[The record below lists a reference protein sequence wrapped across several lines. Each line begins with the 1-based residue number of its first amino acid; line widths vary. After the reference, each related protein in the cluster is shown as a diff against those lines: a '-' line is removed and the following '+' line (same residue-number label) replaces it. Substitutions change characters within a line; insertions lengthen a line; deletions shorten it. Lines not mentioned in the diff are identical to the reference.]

1 MGVISTVKDYFAK
14 RKLEKN
20 TTEVMEKF
28 HVDFKEL
35 TGSIEF
41 DLEVRKAKRAK
52 LITDLALKVKSG
64 EIDLGGTEDERQD
77 YPLAVL
83 ENYFI
88 DNPRILSIIEN
99 IRGQRILTEMMN
111 EFYEEVPDLAR
122 IEEKVVAFMRKYR
135 PDGRNPDISPYT
147 SVDKFAMMV
156 DLIQEYTDDPEL
168 ASDQKYVVK
177 SVYENNTIRR
187 IEEAKGPAA
196 KLRIY
201 DEYIHQFLFGDIQDQ
216 DVVIRRFS
224 GEDFAKNRVDPIE
237 VEMKRIYGDEED
249 QK

>member
-1 MGVISTVKDYFAK
+1 
-14 RKLEKN
+14 
-20 TTEVMEKF
+20 
-28 HVDFKEL
+28 
-35 TGSIEF
+35 
-41 DLEVRKAKRAK
+41 
-52 LITDLALKVKSG
+52 
-64 EIDLGGTEDERQD
+64 
-77 YPLAVL
+77 
-83 ENYFI
+83 
-88 DNPRILSIIEN
+88 
-99 IRGQRILTEMMN
+99 MMN

-201 DEYIHQFLFGDIQDQ
+201 DEYLHQFLFGDIQDQ